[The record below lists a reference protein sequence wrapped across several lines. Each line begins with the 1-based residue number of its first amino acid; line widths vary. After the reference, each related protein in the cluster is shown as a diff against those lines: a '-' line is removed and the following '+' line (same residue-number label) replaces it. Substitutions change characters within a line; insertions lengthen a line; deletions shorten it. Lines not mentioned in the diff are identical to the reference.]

1 MFLGTFTLKI
11 PLINFP
17 ATCAESSSPAMETD
31 DQSNE
36 TESSANNQSD
46 EERSGTEIGDNGD
59 NQGTCAMIE
68 EIGNCEVLP
77 EFSDTVEVGTPH
89 LLTDKDIEE
98 MLCALRT
105 LPDAPTETVNTVPE
119 MDEDLLTREK
129 VDIGKLMSQKRE
141 LRMLRN
147 L

>member
-1 MFLGTFTLKI
+1 
-11 PLINFP
+11 
-17 ATCAESSSPAMETD
+17 
-31 DQSNE
+31 
-36 TESSANNQSD
+36 
-46 EERSGTEIGDNGD
+46 
-59 NQGTCAMIE
+59 MIE